1 MSRPAPV
8 NSSDSSGGEHLHW
21 GKSPLAEP
29 MVRDSADRQRPCD
42 GRTSAPSFLH
52 RRCQIPRRAF
62 VRFDFRKSDELF
74 RGEAQM
80 KNAVDDGDRRGNRI
94 LLTDRLTHRSG
105 RGEVDRS
112 GTIPG
117 GLPEFVKRAA
127 FIEATRLVIH
137 GSPRQP
143 MGQNGCFERDDG
155 TSP

>member
-52 RRCQIPRRAF
+52 RRSQIPRRAF

-80 KNAVDDGDRRGNRI
+80 KHAVDDGVRADGFVRAEAAERLASTGPAGAAI
-94 LLTDRLTHRSG
+94 SCVWLLVAGECRL
-105 RGEVDRS
+105 
-112 GTIPG
+112 
-117 GLPEFVKRAA
+117 
-127 FIEATRLVIH
+127 
-137 GSPRQP
+137 
-143 MGQNGCFERDDG
+143 
-155 TSP
+155 